1 MRDNGAFPVPA
12 SRRTDDEHICGV
24 FSQKLATH
32 LAGLG
37 WIGKSYLLVT
47 PEHGPRVHGV
57 TLLTDAPLLPAST
70 PMEQKCGA
78 CPECV
83 DICPRHAFNGRIFY
97 KEEPGSAFR
106 CCGLR
111 PVSQGDGEEK
121 ERCGLRLVP
130 VYLPTWEKIRI
141 RDSSIS
147 TNTVFSD

>member
-37 WIGKSYLLVT
+37 WIGKSCLLVT
-47 PEHGPRVHGV
+47 PEYGPRVHWV
-57 TLLTDAPLLPAST
+57 TVLTDAPLLPAST

-78 CPECV
+78 CPACV

-97 KEEPGSAFR
+97 KEEPREAHFDAVACDQYIREMEKKKSVAV
-106 CCGLR
+106 CGLCLYIC
-111 PVSQGDGEEK
+111 PHGKKSGSG
-121 ERCGLRLVP
+121 
-130 VYLPTWEKIRI
+130 IRQ
-141 RDSSIS
+141 
-147 TNTVFSD
+147 